1 MNKAGQND
9 NPTKIRS
16 ILISQPRPEAEKSPY
31 FDLAKRF
38 DIQVDFCPF
47 IRVEG
52 IKAPEFRKQKVDL
65 TKFTAI
71 IFTSRH
77 AIDHYF
83 RVCDEMKIKVSPEC
97 KYFCIT
103 EAVALY
109 LQKFILYRKRKVFF
123 GSDGTVKRLLEV
135 LAKHK
140 DKEKFLVPCSDQSK
154 DDIPRWLKS
163 NKCHFSL
170 AILYRTVYNDIKEV
184 MTKNTYDMIVFFS
197 PSGVKSL
204 FENFPQFQQNGTS
217 IAAFG
222 PTTSKAVEES
232 GMRLDLKAPMPN
244 APSMVAVLDH
254 YLSASLEENM
264 AK

>member
-1 MNKAGQND
+1 MNITGQDKNLQ
-9 NPTKIRS
+9 KIRS

-38 DIQVDFCPF
+38 DVQVDFCPF

-52 IKAPEFRKQKVDL
+52 IKATEFRKQKVDL
-65 TKFTAI
+65 TKYSAV

-83 RVCDEMKIKVSPEC
+83 RVCEEMKIKISSEC

-123 GSDGTVKRLLEV
+123 GADGTVKRLLEV
-135 LAKHK
+135 IAKHK

-154 DDIPRWLKS
+154 DDIPRWLK
-163 NKCHFSL
+163 
-170 AILYRTVYNDIKEV
+170 A
-184 MTKNTYDMIVFFS
+184 
-197 PSGVKSL
+197 
-204 FENFPQFQQNGTS
+204 
-217 IAAFG
+217 
-222 PTTSKAVEES
+222 TTQGEPGE
-232 GMRLDLKAPMPN
+232 
-244 APSMVAVLDH
+244 
-254 YLSASLEENM
+254 
-264 AK
+264 